1 MNGMTTSIDTC
12 VQNGPNMGISN
23 DQPPSLNEYTAG
35 FQRLNALSWHSPFSP
50 DILSTVWCFY
60 SFSTGM
66 AAVIFYSFF
75 LIKAHVFR
83 AYAVYP
89 YAAQP
94 FLVKSYSIYLYLVS
108 HSSLSYFT
116 LSYFT
121 LSHSLSSHHS
131 AGGGGPT
138 PPPSHPTSTST
149 SSTTTSKSQTRSVCV
164 ACADRTLPP
173 ETEPT
178 QGASLRLAVR
188 GIDL

>member
-1 MNGMTTSIDTC
+1 VVSTVKVTLKPSGCEIAVAVARDVARDVEVYVRRISGNFQDCMNGMTTSIDTC

-60 SFSTGM
+60 SSSTGM

-94 FLVKSYSIYLYLVS
+94 FLVKSYAIYLYLVK
-108 HSSLSYFT
+108 
-116 LSYFT
+116 
-121 LSHSLSSHHS
+121 
-131 AGGGGPT
+131 PI
-138 PPPSHPTSTST
+138 P
-149 SSTTTSKSQTRSVCV
+149 R
-164 ACADRTLPP
+164 
-173 ETEPT
+173 
-178 QGASLRLAVR
+178 
-188 GIDL
+188 